1 MLFLVRGKVGISVP
15 FKHHDF
21 LFPMDKT
28 FLLLFL
34 SLCLIFM
41 LVGSSMAKLM
51 MATLP
56 PTQARTCYRITSQFL
71 SVGRLENSRESTKA
85 NTTKFYLRKFVA
97 NPTDMAGLGN
107 RLCSNKHQSLDCA
120 ATRRVIK
127 YVSQRVLI
135 TRD

>member
-71 SVGRLENSRESTKA
+71 SVGRLETPGKVQRRTLPNFIYGNLSPIQPIWLVWGTCCVPT
-85 NTTKFYLRKFVA
+85 NTNHWIVLRQ
-97 NPTDMAGLGN
+97 GEL
-107 RLCSNKHQSLDCA
+107 
-120 ATRRVIK
+120 
-127 YVSQRVLI
+127 
-135 TRD
+135 